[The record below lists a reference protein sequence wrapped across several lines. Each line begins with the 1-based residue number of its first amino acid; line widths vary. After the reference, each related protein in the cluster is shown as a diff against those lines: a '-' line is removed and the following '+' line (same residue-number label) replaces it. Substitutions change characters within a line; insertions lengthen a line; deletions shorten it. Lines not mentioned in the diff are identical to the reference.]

1 VLRNVTHEVAL
12 LDRVPVTD
20 FRGRVVYQEA
30 AGPLVGCRFTVA
42 DADPRGQA
50 PAPARGLQ
58 EQDAR
63 LLVDHGALAH
73 ADGSPLRASDVVRL
87 ASPPGGDW
95 TVTGVR
101 WSPVALRV
109 DLTRVT
115 P

>member
-1 VLRNVTHEVAL
+1 MLRNHTHEVSL
-12 LDRVPVTD
+12 LDRLATTNE
-20 FRGRVVYQEA
+20 RGRVVYQDA
-30 AGPLVGCRFTVA
+30 AGPLVGCRFTIT
-42 DADPRGQA
+42 DADP
-50 PAPARGLQ
+50 
-58 EQDAR
+58 
-63 LLVDHGALAH
+63 LAH

-87 ASPPGGDW
+87 ADPPGGDW